1 MTSTLLLLIG
11 SALAAGGA
19 PSFEAQTIDQVSV
32 VGSLTELTPERAVL
46 QTADGKVEL
55 ELNRLLSL
63 TSKDTKPSGPAASS
77 AVLSVELVD
86 GSILAASQ
94 YVAGA
99 EQATITLANGKKVV
113 APVKAVR
120 SVRLAAETAKTA
132 GEWTR
137 ILGLKAD
144 GDVLVVRNGESV
156 DYHQGVLRE
165 VGEDAVKFELDG
177 DTLPIKRAKVFG
189 FTYHHI
195 ADGGQSAPACFLL
208 DRDGSRWSVASFS
221 LGNKLAWTTPGGVKV
236 ERPLEEIKSLDF
248 SLGKVRFVSD
258 LKPDSVAWTP
268 FFAQAAV
275 SPTLERFYAPRMD
288 RNFDN
293 NPLQIKKTA
302 YPKGLALHSR
312 TELVYRLPEG
322 FGHFAA
328 VAGIDDAV
336 APKGNVRLVIR
347 GDDRVLF
354 DSAIRGADPPQNIE
368 LDIAGVRRLAILAD
382 YGDAFGPGDHL
393 ILGNA
398 RILK

>member
-1 MTSTLLLLIG
+1 MTSTIILLIG
-11 SALAAGGA
+11 SAIAAGGA
-19 PSFEAQTIDQVSV
+19 PPFEAQTIDETSI

-46 QTADGKVEL
+46 ETTDGKVEL

-63 TSKDTKPSGPAASS
+63 SSKETKPGGPP
-77 AVLSVELVD
+77 AVSPTVWVELVD
-86 GSILAASQ
+86 GSTLAATQ
-94 YVAGA
+94 YLAGP
-99 EQATITLANGKKVV
+99 ESATITLTDGQKIT

-120 SVRLAAETAKTA
+120 NVRLQPEAPKIA
-132 GEWTR
+132 GEWAR

-189 FTYHHI
+189 FTYHHSA
-195 ADGGQSAPACFLL
+195 ADGQAATACYLL
-208 DRDGSRWSVASFS
+208 DRGGSRWSVASFS
-221 LGNKLAWTTPGGVKV
+221 LGEKLAWTTPGGVKF
-236 ERPLEEIKSLDF
+236 ERPLDDIQSLDF
-248 SLGKVRFVSD
+248 SLGKVRYVSD
-258 LKPDSVAWTP
+258 LKPDSVVWTP
-268 FFAQAAV
+268 FFAQAPV

-293 NPLQIKKTA
+293 NPLQLKKTIYA
-302 YPKGLALHSR
+302 KGLALHSR
-312 TELVYRLPEG
+312 TELVYRLPEA
-322 FGHFAA
+322 FGRFAA

-354 DSAIRGADPPQNIE
+354 DSAIRGSDPPHDIE
-368 LDIAGVRRLAILAD
+368 LDIAGVRRLAILVD